1 MPTSEPKPWVEFWV
15 VRTAQK
21 RSMISVADATG
32 YSRQWLYA
40 LERGHRQPTEP
51 AIQRIAAA
59 LSVPDSWL
67 RPGRADNSDES
78 VARELVTRLSTALNI
93 PEQVLYGLVATRQS
107 DPADQPDPAD
117 TPKKA
122 GAA

>member
-1 MPTSEPKPWVEFWV
+1 MPTSESKPWTEFWV

-21 RSMISVADATG
+21 RSMISVAEATG
-32 YSRQWLYA
+32 YSRQWLHA

-51 AIQRIAAA
+51 AIQKLAAA
-59 LSVPDSWL
+59 LAVPASWL
-67 RPGRADNSDES
+67 RPGRTDNSDES
-78 VARELVTRLSTALNI
+78 TARELVTRLSEALNI
-93 PEQVLYGLVATRQS
+93 PERVLYGLVAARQS
-107 DPADQPDPAD
+107 DPTDQPSTAD